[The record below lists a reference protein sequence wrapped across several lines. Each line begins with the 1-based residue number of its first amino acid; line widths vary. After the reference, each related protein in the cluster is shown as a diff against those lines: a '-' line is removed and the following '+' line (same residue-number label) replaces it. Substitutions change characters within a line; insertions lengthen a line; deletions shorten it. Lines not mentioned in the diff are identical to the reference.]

1 MNPIIVDIYF
11 IFAAAEHK
19 TETASVTEL
28 QATIK
33 SVSSELGDK
42 VTELQ
47 RQDKLVRE
55 LQIQQVIGNI
65 SIILF

>member
-1 MNPIIVDIYF
+1 MEPIIVDIYF
-11 IFAAAEHK
+11 ILVAAEHK

-55 LQIQQVIGNI
+55 LQIQQVI
-65 SIILF
+65 